1 MTETKP
7 NPKLTKKVTQA
18 LAKETESTPTEKQPE
33 VPQHVVA
40 KSETMLEIDK
50 CAYEVVVNY
59 RDGYQPEKLN
69 ERYNDVLAK
78 YDYIVADWGFEQ
90 LRLRGFYKTTN
101 RRANKDQ
108 LIDTLEDYLYEY
120 CNFGCPY
127 FVIERQGKPIIKNE
141 NRRHNNR
148 QRNSQKR
155 RRQQKPGFTERQVV
169 DSQKVVKEQPKK
181 AVTTNKKSVNKRHFK
196 IRPLESDTKK

>member
-1 MTETKP
+1 MAETKP

-18 LAKETESTPTEKQPE
+18 LAEETPKLEKQPE
-33 VPQHVVA
+33 VPQHVVV
-40 KSETMLEIDK
+40 KSETTLEIDK

-59 RDGYQPEKLN
+59 RDGYQPDKLN
-69 ERYNDVLAK
+69 ERYNEVLAK

-90 LRLRGFYKTTN
+90 LRLKGFYKTTN

-120 CNFGCPY
+120 CNFGCAY
-127 FVIERQGKPIIKNE
+127 FVLERKGKPAPKNNE
-141 NRRHNNR
+141 GRRNNNR
-148 QRNSQKR
+148 QRNNQKR
-155 RRQQKPGFTERQVV
+155 RRQKQGFSERKVV
-169 DSQKVVKEQPKK
+169 DSQKVVKQKAQPQK

-196 IRPLESDTKK
+196 IRPLEKDTKK